1 MFNTTESIIF
11 LKHDKKLYL
20 AIIECITI
28 ARNLTANV
36 YGKSVL
42 TANEGGSRACASA
55 TIFRFWDDHESVSN
69 REIFNEEWVRNGL
82 NLVLKGVQSYDS
94 AYMLFSKKGKGRKL
108 NNKLAGN
115 CKADVLL
122 LLHILWV
129 SKAILLPISVPLPHA
144 TGAVYRE
151 LKSQK
156 ALMPELFGIFT
167 GNDERYQL
175 EDMLQSKSIRNTIW
189 YAYRI
194 VRASDWYEVK
204 DISDEDISVA
214 TVFSNADI
222 RYPFTLRQW
231 LVGLA
236 LVCPTVPYDV
246 AKVPTGKMGL
256 DLARSLQDGYAGI
269 GTGFGFDEVTNEK
282 LREWVDYINRFGESR
297 KRSGLKTWKSFI
309 KVNSVIV
316 GWMVNA
322 LAPVSPSIIPA
333 ISEFKRIHL
342 DGFDGIQGLLDYVR
356 GDTSPSS
363 YKSALYKI
371 ESFFQYLETFD
382 DVNFRNKINRGI
394 DYPFVPRKNSTSK
407 VIFDNDVFAPLLS
420 FTYALADWSWYL
432 YEKSKDGNLQELYHN
447 GKKVIETEKLGFVP
461 IFWVDGKPHP
471 ILWTTPKLAPIAVR
485 KFKGVERHYNVPNI
499 HGINLLVVIFE
510 TGIRLIS
517 ARWLDVR
524 NYRKS
529 VNNRFYK
536 PRDYGVNKIFINGD
550 KTGKVWEST
559 VANTVVEV
567 LDRQAEYRA
576 SFDEELSGIEDWYD
590 GHENSP
596 FGKVL
601 PLFTLGGLSQS
612 LSSSHVAISDDTVR
626 KLHKLLMYNFNAHFH
641 LVTGRQLM
649 DVAYDIKDSSFDPST
664 SQGLINILNAYDP
677 KLVQVTPHSA
687 RSQVVSQYITLLP
700 PSKIMEITG
709 HNTEAHLVYYAQ
721 LDKMVLEKAKSKQ
734 FEEIMRD
741 IGEPASVAAQDRNS
755 ALRESFIKNREGA
768 LHDFAATSFMTNNH
782 HREIDAIDAVELVR
796 TKDAGE
802 IAFNT
807 THICPFNNVCPAI
820 VLREFKTNQNS
831 KPCGGCFYSVK
842 TIDHIPA
849 ILAKIRAYTDESDEL
864 QKYLKEAKEKGV
876 DASSLSSHAGRR
888 RFLTDE
894 VIAWT
899 VTFQCLEQMAQDLSQ
914 KDTWLVKKPELLSQE
929 LERLEIKD
937 DDFQSLYVK
946 AAEATS
952 YAEFFTPTLK
962 YQIVKARAKL
972 LAYTGDFKALLD
984 DAPDNYELIDQYR
997 GMVQSICSHLNISLP
1012 ELAKGLEEP
1021 LMLPNELKK
1030 PLMLL
1035 SDVKGKV

>member
-1 MFNTTESIIF
+1 MFNTTKSVVF
-11 LKHDKKLYL
+11 LKHDKELYD

-28 ARNLTANV
+28 ARNLSASA

-42 TANEGGSRACASA
+42 TADEGGSKRYPAA
-55 TIFRFWDDHESVSN
+55 TIFRLFEGYKSASN
-69 REIFNEEWVRNGL
+69 RKIFNEDWVLNCL
-82 NLVLKGVQSYDS
+82 NLALKGVRSKDS
-94 AYMLFSKKGKGRKL
+94 VHVLCTKQGKARKL
-108 NNKLAGN
+108 YNQLSGYFKSN
-115 CKADVLL
+115 VLL
-122 LLHILWV
+122 LLHLLWV
-129 SKAILLPISVPLPHA
+129 KKAVLLPVSTRFPKA
-144 TGAVYRE
+144 TGVVAQE
-151 LKSQK
+151 LLGRKD
-156 ALMPELFGIFT
+156 LVPELLGIFFDK
-167 GNDERYQL
+167 DERYRL
-175 EDMLQSKSIRNTIW
+175 EDVVGSKGLKN
-189 YAYRI
+189 AFANGYRAI
-194 VRASDWYEVK
+194 RASDWYEVM
-204 DISDEDISVA
+204 DISEEDIPIA
-214 TVFSNADI
+214 AQYTYAEKG
-222 RYPFTLRQW
+222 YPFTLRLW
-231 LVGLA
+231 LVGLS
-236 LVCPTVPYDV
+236 LVCPTIPYDV

-256 DLARSLQDGYAGI
+256 DQVRAPQDGDAGI
-269 GTGFGFDEVTNEK
+269 ATEFGFDEVTNEK
-282 LREWVDYINRFGESR
+282 LREWVDYIHRFGEAR
-297 KRSGLKTWKSFI
+297 KRSGLKSWKEFI
-309 KVNSVIV
+309 KINSVIV
-316 GWMVNA
+316 GWMINV
-322 LAPVSPSIIPA
+322 LAPVSPTIIPS
-333 ISEFKRIHL
+333 ISEFKRTHL
-342 DGFDGIQGLLDYVR
+342 DGFDGVQGLLDYVK

-363 YKSALYKI
+363 YKATLYKI
-371 ESFFQYLETFD
+371 ESFFEYLESFD
-382 DVNFRNKINRGI
+382 DFNFRNKINRGI
-394 DYPFVPRKNSTSK
+394 DYPFVPRNNSTSK

-432 YEKSKDGNLQELYHN
+432 YEKSKDGGLQGFYHN
-447 GKKVIETEKLGFVP
+447 HMKVVNTESAGFVP

-471 ILWTTPKLAPIAVR
+471 ILWVTPKLAPIAFR
-485 KFKGVERHYNVPNI
+485 KFKGMEHSSSVPNI
-499 HGINLLVVIFE
+499 HGVNLLVVIFE

-550 KTGKVWEST
+550 KVGKVWEST

-576 SFDEELSGIEDWYD
+576 SFDEESLEIESWYD

-601 PLFTLGGLSQS
+601 PLFSVGGLPQG
-612 LSSSHVAISDDTVR
+612 LLPTHKAMSDGTVR
-626 KLHKLLMYNFNAHFH
+626 SVHKLFMYIFNSYFH
-641 LVTGRQLM
+641 LATGKQLM

-664 SQGLINILNAYDP
+664 SQGFINILNAYDS
-677 KLVQVTPHSA
+677 KLIDVTPHSA
-687 RSQVVSQYITLLP
+687 RSQVVSRYITLLP

-709 HNTEAHLVYYAQ
+709 HNTEAHIVYYAQ

-734 FEEIMRD
+734 FEEVMRD
-741 IGEPASVAAQDRNS
+741 IGEPASVVAQDRNS

-768 LHDFAATSFMTNNH
+768 LQDFAATSFTTNNH
-782 HREIDAIDAVELVR
+782 HKEFDAVDAVELVR

-807 THICPFNNVCPAI
+807 THICPFNNVCPDI
-820 VLREFKTNQNS
+820 VLRELRSSQNS

-946 AAEATS
+946 ATEATS

-962 YQIVKARAKL
+962 HQIVKARAKL

-1035 SDVKGKV
+1035 SDVKEKV